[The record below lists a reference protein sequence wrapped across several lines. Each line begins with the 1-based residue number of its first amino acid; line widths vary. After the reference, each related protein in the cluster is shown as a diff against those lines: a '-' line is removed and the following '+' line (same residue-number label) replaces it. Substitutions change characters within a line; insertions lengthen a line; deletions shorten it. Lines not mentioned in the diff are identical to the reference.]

1 MLLDYHIPPAVYVGR
16 IDRIAPLT
24 ACFVYIPFANEKR
37 LLVDP
42 EVFLPGI
49 DHRPTEPDQL
59 HMTLLWSESC
69 TDEQAAALV
78 ELISKPMRFSVET
91 ARLGVL
97 EGGSKPALVWMI
109 NPGPALIRLQT
120 SIYNAA
126 LNVGIPISEYS
137 VPGIFTPHI
146 TAAYNLER
154 VPDELPQVEP
164 FRIMVDQFI
173 IGRDEYRHLFTVTL
187 PRGVADEPYIE
198 RHGDHIG
205 QEGLP
210 GGGSQPGYSHA
221 GGSVSAIESE

>member
-37 LLVDP
+37 
-42 EVFLPGI
+42 
-49 DHRPTEPDQL
+49 
-59 HMTLLWSESC
+59 
-69 TDEQAAALV
+69 
-78 ELISKPMRFSVET
+78 
-91 ARLGVL
+91 VL

-154 VPDELPQVEP
+154 VPED
-164 FRIMVDQFI
+164 RK
-173 IGRDEYRHLFTVTL
+173 
-187 PRGVADEPYIE
+187 
-198 RHGDHIG
+198 
-205 QEGLP
+205 
-210 GGGSQPGYSHA
+210 
-221 GGSVSAIESE
+221 SVV